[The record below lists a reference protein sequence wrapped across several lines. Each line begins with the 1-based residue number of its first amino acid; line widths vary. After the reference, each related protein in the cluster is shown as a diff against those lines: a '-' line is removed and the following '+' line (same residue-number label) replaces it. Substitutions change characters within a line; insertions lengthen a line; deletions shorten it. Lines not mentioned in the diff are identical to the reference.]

1 MSNQLNRQFQN
12 MAGIGT
18 VIAVDASIGKIRL
31 KVGDNE
37 TDWIS
42 IPAIAAGIVKIWR
55 CPSIGEQFS
64 LTAQGGELINSVAQT
79 ALWSEENP
87 PPSQNP
93 DEVFIQ
99 LGDHNIIVNVAKGEA
114 HFSLQKC
121 IFDVAE
127 TIFTGKVKVEK
138 TLDADGKI
146 TSADDVVAQAISLTK
161 HKTLGVRAGSDQ
173 SGVPTP

>member
-64 LTAQGGELINSVAQT
+64 LTAQGGELINSVAQM
-79 ALWSEENP
+79 ALW
-87 PPSQNP
+87 
-93 DEVFIQ
+93 
-99 LGDHNIIVNVAKGEA
+99 
-114 HFSLQKC
+114 
-121 IFDVAE
+121 
-127 TIFTGKVKVEK
+127 
-138 TLDADGKI
+138 
-146 TSADDVVAQAISLTK
+146 
-161 HKTLGVRAGSDQ
+161 
-173 SGVPTP
+173 

>member
-12 MAGIGT
+12 IAGIGT
-18 VIAVDASIGKIRL
+18 VIAVDASVGKIRL

-42 IPAIAAGIVKIWR
+42 IPAIAAGIVKVWR

-64 LTAQGGELINSVAQT
+64 LTAQGGELTNSVPQT
-79 ALWSEENP
+79 AIWSEDNP

-99 LGDHNIIVNVAKGEA
+99 LGDHSIIVNVATGEG
-114 HFSLQKC
+114 HFKLEKC
-121 IFDVAE
+121 TFDVPE
-127 TIFTGKVKVEK
+127 TVFTGKVKIGE

-161 HKTLGVRAGSDQ
+161 HKTSGVRGGSDE
-173 SGVPTP
+173 SGGPIP